1 MSLSR
6 FAALALGSQGVAT
19 ASEKSPSLVQSWSS
33 ILESTSNEIHDTPV
47 TRVVGLLKNMAKEV
61 KAEQDEDESLYRKLK
76 CWCNDNDWEKGNAI
90 EAGEAKIDELK
101 TTIES
106 LTGSTA
112 ELRTSLKELRAEIAG
127 DKKAL
132 SEATALREKQID
144 EFHNMEKDS
153 IQAIENLKAAITVL
167 AKHHGDGPDST
178 VAGGPVF
185 KTEKDSWGKKSAL
198 WGGSFL
204 EAESLVQTSEK
215 EFPSKAS
222 RSLDNFMRDTGLD
235 DMTLDAKVEA
245 MDSQPN
251 PSVGKAKFLS
261 KGGALLSTEVGWSPD
276 DTAVVKRAL
285 TSANA
290 FVQSRQGYYPAYS
303 SQSGEI
309 FGVLKQLK
317 EEMEGDLSEAQKTD
331 LRRADEFAD
340 LRAAKTE
347 EITSGE
353 KMEEEKEDQLANQ
366 DNLLAEA
373 KEDLGQEEATL
384 SENKKFLANV
394 EETCAQADKNYDSR
408 KDSRL
413 KEMAAIAETIDILT
427 GDEARDAM
435 SGTFNFLQ
443 VSREQ
448 GQSLQ
453 RRAAADTIRK
463 AATMSQ
469 DPQLSVLATSVELD
483 AFTKVKKA
491 IDDMIGILKQQQ
503 DDEVKKQDYCKSEL
517 QSNEMATAKKTT
529 EQEDLV
535 AKIDKLDNEIKTLE
549 SEIADAKGAIAKAEV
564 DLQRASQGR
573 KEENLDFQKV
583 IADQT
588 MTIEVLHKAL
598 DRLATYY
605 DLVQVNTRKGTSWI
619 QRQAPPVPEMEYKK
633 SKGAGGVME
642 MIEKLVYDSR
652 ELMAGSK
659 KSEMDAQAAYEQLI
673 SETNDSVAQLQKDI
687 VSKTD
692 ARNDARKDR
701 REAKSDLSDAMKE
714 LEELAK
720 YNAELHTECDYVL
733 KNFDLRQQARAAEIS
748 ALQEAKQILNGA
760 TLN

>member
-6 FAALALGSQGVAT
+6 FGALALASQGVAAT
-19 ASEKSPSLVQSWSS
+19 EKSPSLVQSWSG
-33 ILESTSNEIHDTPV
+33 ILESTSNQIHDTPV

-101 TTIES
+101 ATIES

-112 ELRTSLKELRAEIAG
+112 ELRTNLKDLRAEIAA

-132 SEATALREKQID
+132 SEATALREKQLD

-153 IQAIENLKAAITVL
+153 VQAIENLKAAITVL
-167 AKHHGDGPDST
+167 AKHHGSGPDST

-185 KTEKDSWGKKSAL
+185 KTEKDSWGSKSAL

-204 EAESLVQTSEK
+204 EGESLVQTSEK

-222 RSLDNFMRDTGLD
+222 RSLDTFLRDTGLD
-235 DMTLDAKVEA
+235 DMAVDAKIEA
-245 MDSQPN
+245 ADSQP
-251 PSVGKAKFLS
+251 KAKFLS
-261 KGGALLSTEVGWSPD
+261 KGGALLSTEVGWSPE

-285 TSANA
+285 TSANS

-309 FGVLKQLK
+309 NGVLKQLK
-317 EEMEGDLSEAQKTD
+317 EEMEGDLSEAQKTEM
-331 LRRADEFAD
+331 RRAEDFAD

-353 KMEEEKEDQLANQ
+353 KMEEEKEDLLANQ

-384 SENKKFLANV
+384 AENKKFLANV
-394 EETCAQADKNYDSR
+394 EETCAKADKNYDAR

-413 KEMAAIAETIDILT
+413 KEMAAISETIDILT

-443 VSREQ
+443 VSRVQ
-448 GQSLQ
+448 GQSQQ
-453 RRAAADTIRK
+453 RRAAADALRK
-463 AATMSQ
+463 AAKVSQ

-503 DDEVKKQDYCKSEL
+503 EDEVKKTNFCKKEL

-529 EQEDLV
+529 EQEDLL
-535 AKIDKLDNEIKTLE
+535 AKIDKLENEIKTLE
-549 SEIADAKGAIAKAEV
+549 AEIADAKSAIAKAEV
-564 DLQRASQGR
+564 DLQRASQTR
-573 KEENLDFQKV
+573 KAENQDFQKV

-605 DLVQVNTRKGTSWI
+605 DLVQVKTNKGSSWI
-619 QRQAPPVPEMEYKK
+619 QRQTPPVPEMEYKK
-633 SKGAGGVME
+633 NKGAGGVME

-652 ELMAGSK
+652 ELMAASK
-659 KSEMDAQAAYEQLI
+659 KSEMDAQGAYEQLI
-673 SETNDSVAQLQKDI
+673 SETNDSVAALQKSI

-720 YNAELHTECDYVL
+720 YNAELHAECDYVL
-733 KNFDLRQQARAAEIS
+733 KNFDLRQQARAAEIT